1 MLDIGEIQPD
11 TLIKQNDDMLK
22 HCTLFELGGNYS
34 VEEIE
39 WYRDQM
45 NDIDK
50 LIEESKTKRNE
61 NIA

>member
-39 WYRDQM
+39 WYRD
-45 NDIDK
+45 
-50 LIEESKTKRNE
+50 
-61 NIA
+61 